1 MLRAKLRGAD
11 CWSQGRENSGQG
23 RMAAE
28 GEVRGM
34 ACRFRTP
41 FANTRLRKEGEASGD
56 RIKKGLDLLSKT
68 GETLS
73 WKIS

>member
-1 MLRAKLRGAD
+1 M
-11 CWSQGRENSGQG
+11 NSGQG
-23 RMAAE
+23 RLAAE
-28 GEVRGM
+28 GVVRGT

-41 FANTRLRKEGEASGD
+41 FANTRLRKEGEASGGD
-56 RIKKGLDLLSKT
+56 KIKKGLDLLSKT